1 MKMICLTHATRT
13 VSQGLPSTRGMSP
26 ADSFA
31 LLRSP
36 DMVSLI
42 QQLQQNSDD
51 CWEQDGSLCSFVYNL
66 TNGNETLASGSEW
79 LVLRPLQILG
89 IVVVAVIVNRVLKRR
104 VRAFVKRILS
114 AQPEVLKFGATLHD
128 PRRETRATATAGVLS
143 GAVSTSVWVVTLMLI
158 AGVIGLALGPLIA
171 GAGIVGLALGFGSQS
186 LVKDWISGLFMLMED
201 QYGIG
206 DVVDLGP
213 AIGVVER
220 FSLRST
226 VIRSLNGTVWHIPNG
241 EITRVGNLSQVWS
254 MALVEVAVAYQTNL
268 DTAIAVMTRTAEHI
282 VAREEFASNV
292 LEPPVVTGVEQL
304 GDNGITIRLMV
315 KTAAGAQWD
324 LQRALRKAVKENF
337 QSEGIEIPFPQR
349 DVWLRQPT
357 EE

>member
-1 MKMICLTHATRT
+1 
-13 VSQGLPSTRGMSP
+13 
-26 ADSFA
+26 
-31 LLRSP
+31 
-36 DMVSLI
+36 MVALI
-42 QQLQQNSDD
+42 QQIQQNSED
-51 CWEQDGSLCSFVYNL
+51 CWDQDGSLCSFVYNL

-89 IVVVAVIVNRVLKRR
+89 IVVVAVIVNRVLKQR
-104 VRAFVKRILS
+104 VRAFVKKILS

-128 PRRETRATATAGVLS
+128 PRRETRATAIAGVLS

-213 AIGVVER
+213 ATGVVER

-268 DTAIAVMTRTAEHI
+268 DTAIAVMTRTAERV
-282 VAREEFASNV
+282 VAQEEFASNV
-292 LEPPVVTGVEQL
+292 LESPVVTGVEQL
-304 GDNGITIRLMV
+304 GDSGITIRLMV
-315 KTAAGAQWD
+315 KTAAGAQWE
-324 LQRALRKAVKENF
+324 LQRALRKAVKEDF
-337 QSEGIEIPFPQR
+337 ESEGIEIPFPQH
-349 DVWLRQPT
+349 DVWLRQPPQ
-357 EE
+357 E

>member
-1 MKMICLTHATRT
+1 MAQLVER
-13 VSQGLPSTRGMSP
+13 
-26 ADSFA
+26 
-31 LLRSP
+31 
-36 DMVSLI
+36 I
-42 QQLQQNSDD
+42 QQTSGE
-51 CWEQDGSLCSFVYNL
+51 CWNRDGSLCAFVYDL

-79 LVLRPLQILG
+79 LILRPLQILG
-89 IVVVAVIVNRVLKRR
+89 ILLVTLIVNRVLKRR
-104 VRAFVKRILS
+104 VRSFVQKILS
-114 AQPEVLKFGATLHD
+114 AQPEVLKLGATLHD
-128 PRRETRATATAGVLS
+128 PRRETRATAIAGVLS
-143 GAVSTSVWVVTLMLI
+143 GAVSTSLWAVTLMLI

-186 LVKDWISGLFMLMED
+186 LVKDWIAGLFMLMED

-213 AIGVVER
+213 AVGTVER

-254 MALVEVAVAYQTNL
+254 MALVEVSVAYQTNL
-268 DTAIAVMTRTAEHI
+268 DVAIAVMTRTAEQ
-282 VAREEFASNV
+282 VVGEQEFADTV

-304 GDNGITIRLMV
+304 GDDGITIRLMV
-315 KTAAGAQWD
+315 KTSAGAQWA

-337 QSEGIEIPFPQR
+337 ESAGIEIPFPQR
-349 DVWLRQPT
+349 DVWFRTPP
-357 EE
+357 E